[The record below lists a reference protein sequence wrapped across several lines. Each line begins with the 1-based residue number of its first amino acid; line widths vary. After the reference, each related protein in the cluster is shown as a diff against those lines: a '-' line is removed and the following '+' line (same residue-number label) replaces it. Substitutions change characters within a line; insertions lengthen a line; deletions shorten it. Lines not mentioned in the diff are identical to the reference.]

1 MTALPRRAARSASSL
16 WNEFCSTKSLPETPW
31 NPLGSKAFSL
41 FPLLHCLPNVYH
53 SNLLILFSAFYIP
66 IPRKLHCFLPYKGRY
81 TPLWLKIQKEEIQ
94 MRNLKRALS
103 LALAAIMLIGMM
115 VVSACAVSYND
126 LTDKDQIVNKDAVS
140 MLVSLGIIEG
150 KPDGSYAP
158 TENVDR
164 AQMAKM
170 LSVIMNKGVDNSAL
184 YQSVNSGLTD
194 ITSNWAKGH
203 INYCYTTGIIA
214 GRGNGTFDPSAT
226 VTALEAAKMLLVAV
240 GYDPAIEG
248 FEGADWAINVSVRAD
263 EQGIFEGFTKDLS
276 APLNRDDAA
285 LLIYNAL
292 DVEMIQSYT
301 TNNYPIAYSDHR
313 TILADKYGVIKVQG
327 VVVANEWA
335 SLASDDGDAALKEGK
350 TTIYNGE
357 GIFSTTGNTTVSK
370 EDASLKTQTF
380 NVSTPVDMLGKT
392 VNLYIKKTTILAD
405 STVYGDPVVSDVN
418 TVVTTGET
426 VLYSGAKDPQ
436 VDYDKLLGEN
446 GLTDKDAKYFWNYN
460 SGKYIP
466 NTTEKYGD
474 KTANVKG
481 ATLTIIDNNGDGEVD
496 YVLSV
501 EKALAD
507 ITSVNSKKE
516 TVTVRT
522 LGTLDNKD
530 VVGYEDMA
538 KEDVVL
544 YVQYGGRTYLE
555 KPEVVTGEMEHFNVK
570 GTEKYMTVGG
580 EKYKADELETN
591 ARTEVVKFDVTECD
605 KANGVQFETSYNFYL
620 DDYGNV
626 IAFEEVEAAAKNYA
640 LVLDSAFSTNMLN
653 TDAQV
658 KVLLPDGT
666 EKTYQLNWSASV
678 KNWKDANETTEQAT
692 EQLKTFL
699 GTDDGRAGSAGVYPA
714 AGAAA
719 GNLIA
724 YSINDDDK
732 MTIDL
737 PALDVGKVVDGSHAG
752 SDYSDG
758 KFFQADHETLDANV
772 SKGDVEIDTSASKGG
787 DPVGTYG
794 IDADTIVYYYNG
806 KDGSV
811 AVGYDNMAKLIDKNG
826 VLAETGKKII
836 DAGTNDS
843 GTANGEV
850 KVSVVDLYKS
860 DVANVVVLYTS
871 QAKFGNED
879 YVFVM
884 PEFDVY
890 NDYFYYTVIHEDGT
904 MEEVKSEENLRNDLK
919 GTDGIVCTI
928 DMDSKNLASFNTT
941 PSRVAE
947 GFVKVTSSRYVNVYT
962 DATTNNAIQNPGK
975 DNEWLDMTKLQSPV
989 RLANKNDEL
998 IYDID
1003 NTDVDDETAT
1013 GTTFQDG
1020 QYGYVVYDDDNV
1032 VKAAFIVKSYLT
1044 EDPTGN
1050 NKPGKPSNDKLG
1062 VKIFTSGPNKYH
1074 FAFLNAEDAT
1084 VMDMEDLLVDSFEK
1098 LGYEVVKVY
1107 SSSQGITKVDV
1118 KRGNS
1123 ETTFYAMSYTVTDEV
1138 QDVVVDT
1145 VGDTT
1150 VGPVA
1155 EDVKDTSTGLAN
1167 GSLGGGLFN
1176 GITPQNGMK
1185 LTTLTITLPV
1195 DPSTTYRAVRQTN
1208 NALIT
1213 CATEGGE
1220 DVPTAW
1226 KHGDSFV
1233 KAGAANVTPA
1243 GTAIEYTL
1251 LVCDDGEPITLEVFE
1266 SSTGA
1271 FTVDADHYTVKESGG
1286 SVATPSYTVT
1296 IDTTGVTFQ

>member
-1 MTALPRRAARSASSL
+1 M
-16 WNEFCSTKSLPETPW
+16 
-31 NPLGSKAFSL
+31 GSKAFSL

-103 LALAAIMLIGMM
+103 LALAAIMLVGMM
-115 VVSACAVSYND
+115 VVSASAASYNN
-126 LTDKDQIVNKDAVS
+126 LTDKDEIVNKDAVS

-240 GYDPAIEG
+240 GYDPKIEG

>member
-1 MTALPRRAARSASSL
+1 
-16 WNEFCSTKSLPETPW
+16 
-31 NPLGSKAFSL
+31 
-41 FPLLHCLPNVYH
+41 
-53 SNLLILFSAFYIP
+53 
-66 IPRKLHCFLPYKGRY
+66 
-81 TPLWLKIQKEEIQ
+81 

-103 LALAAIMLIGMM
+103 LALAAIMLVGMM
-115 VVSACAVSYND
+115 VVSASAASYNN
-126 LTDKDQIVNKDAVS
+126 LTDKDEIVNKDAVS

-150 KPDGSYAP
+150 KPDGSYGP

-170 LSVIMNKGVDNSAL
+170 LSVIMNKGVDNCAL
-184 YQSVNSGLTD
+184 YQSVNSGLVDVNT
-194 ITSNWAKGH
+194 NWAKGH

-214 GRGNGTFDPSAT
+214 GRGNGKFDPSAT

-836 DAGTNDS
+836 DAGTNTN

-1020 QYGYVVYDDDNV
+1020 QYGYVVYDEDNV

-1050 NKPGKPSNDKLG
+1050 NKPGKPSNDDLAL
-1062 VKIFTSGPNKYH
+1062 KIITSGPNRGTFY
-1074 FAFLNAEDAT
+1074 FLNAEDAT
-1084 VMDMEDLLVDSFEK
+1084 LMDMEDLLISSFEK
-1098 LGYEVVKVY
+1098 LGYEVVKIHY
-1107 SSSQGITKVDV
+1107 TNGDISAVDV
-1118 KRGNS
+1118 KRGSS
-1123 ETTFYAMSYTVTDEV
+1123 ESTFKVLDYTVTDEV

>member
-1 MTALPRRAARSASSL
+1 
-16 WNEFCSTKSLPETPW
+16 
-31 NPLGSKAFSL
+31 
-41 FPLLHCLPNVYH
+41 
-53 SNLLILFSAFYIP
+53 
-66 IPRKLHCFLPYKGRY
+66 
-81 TPLWLKIQKEEIQ
+81 

-115 VVSACAVSYND
+115 VVSASAASYND

-184 YQSVNSGLTD
+184 YQSVNSGLVDVNT
-194 ITSNWAKGH
+194 NWAKGH

-240 GYDPAIEG
+240 GYDPKIEG

-836 DAGTNDS
+836 DAGTNTN

-1020 QYGYVVYDDDNV
+1020 QYGYVVYDEDNV

-1243 GTAIEYTL
+1243 GTAIEYSL

>member
-1 MTALPRRAARSASSL
+1 
-16 WNEFCSTKSLPETPW
+16 
-31 NPLGSKAFSL
+31 
-41 FPLLHCLPNVYH
+41 
-53 SNLLILFSAFYIP
+53 
-66 IPRKLHCFLPYKGRY
+66 
-81 TPLWLKIQKEEIQ
+81 

-103 LALAAIMLIGMM
+103 LALAAIMLVGMM
-115 VVSACAVSYND
+115 VVSASAASYNN
-126 LTDKDQIVNKDAVS
+126 LTDKDEIVNKDAVS

-380 NVSTPVDMLGKT
+380 NISTPVDMLGKT

-836 DAGTNDS
+836 DAGTNTN

-975 DNEWLDMTKLQSPV
+975 DNEWLDMTKLQIPV

-1062 VKIFTSGPNKYH
+1062 VKIFTSGPNRGTFY
-1074 FAFLNAEDAT
+1074 FLNAEDAT
-1084 VMDMEDLLVDSFEK
+1084 LMDMEDLLISSFEK
-1098 LGYEVVKVY
+1098 LGYEVVKIHY
-1107 SSSQGITKVDV
+1107 TNGDISAVDV
-1118 KRGNS
+1118 KRGSS
-1123 ETTFYAMSYTVTDEV
+1123 ESTFRVLDYTVTDEV

-1155 EDVKDTSTGLAN
+1155 EDVKDTSTGLAD
-1167 GSLGGGLFN
+1167 GTLAGGLFN

-1243 GTAIEYTL
+1243 GTAIEYSL

-1271 FTVDADHYTVKESGG
+1271 FTVDSDHYTVKENGG

>member
-1 MTALPRRAARSASSL
+1 
-16 WNEFCSTKSLPETPW
+16 
-31 NPLGSKAFSL
+31 
-41 FPLLHCLPNVYH
+41 
-53 SNLLILFSAFYIP
+53 
-66 IPRKLHCFLPYKGRY
+66 
-81 TPLWLKIQKEEIQ
+81 
-94 MRNLKRALS
+94 MRNLKRTLS
-103 LALAAIMLIGMM
+103 LALAAIMLVGMM
-115 VVSACAVSYND
+115 VVSASAASYNN
-126 LTDKDQIVNKDAVS
+126 LTDKDEIVNKDAVS

-150 KPDGSYAP
+150 KPDGSYGP

-194 ITSNWAKGH
+194 ITSHWAKGH

-214 GRGNGTFDPSAT
+214 GRGTGTFDPSAT

-653 TDAQV
+653 TSGQV

-836 DAGTNDS
+836 DAGTNTN

-1020 QYGYVVYDDDNV
+1020 QYGYVVYDEDNV

-1050 NKPGKPSNDKLG
+1050 NKPGKPSNDDLAL
-1062 VKIFTSGPNKYH
+1062 KIITSGPNRGTFY
-1074 FAFLNAEDAT
+1074 FLNAEDAT
-1084 VMDMEDLLVDSFEK
+1084 LMDMEDLLISSFEK
-1098 LGYEVVKVY
+1098 LGYEVVKIHY
-1107 SSSQGITKVDV
+1107 TNGDISAVDV
-1118 KRGNS
+1118 KRGSS
-1123 ETTFYAMSYTVTDEV
+1123 ESTFRVLDYTVTDEV

-1155 EDVKDTSTGLAN
+1155 EDVKDTSTGLAD
-1167 GSLGGGLFN
+1167 GTLAGGLFN

-1243 GTAIEYTL
+1243 GTAIKYSL

-1271 FTVDADHYTVKESGG
+1271 FTVDSDHYTVKENGG

>member
-1 MTALPRRAARSASSL
+1 
-16 WNEFCSTKSLPETPW
+16 
-31 NPLGSKAFSL
+31 
-41 FPLLHCLPNVYH
+41 
-53 SNLLILFSAFYIP
+53 
-66 IPRKLHCFLPYKGRY
+66 
-81 TPLWLKIQKEEIQ
+81 

-115 VVSACAVSYND
+115 VVSASAVSYND

-194 ITSNWAKGH
+194 ITSHWAKGH

-214 GRGNGTFDPSAT
+214 GRGTGTFDPSAT

-826 VLAETGKKII
+826 VLAETGRKII
-836 DAGTNDS
+836 DAGTNTN

-1020 QYGYVVYDDDNV
+1020 QYGYVVYDEDNV

-1050 NKPGKPSNDKLG
+1050 NKPGKPSNDDLAL
-1062 VKIFTSGPNKYH
+1062 KIITSGPNRGTFY
-1074 FAFLNAEDAT
+1074 FLNAEDAT
-1084 VMDMEDLLVDSFEK
+1084 LMDMEDLLISSFEK
-1098 LGYEVVKVY
+1098 LGYEVVKIHY
-1107 SSSQGITKVDV
+1107 TNGDISAVDV
-1118 KRGNS
+1118 KRGSS
-1123 ETTFYAMSYTVTDEV
+1123 ESTFKVLDYTVTDEV

>member
-1 MTALPRRAARSASSL
+1 
-16 WNEFCSTKSLPETPW
+16 
-31 NPLGSKAFSL
+31 
-41 FPLLHCLPNVYH
+41 
-53 SNLLILFSAFYIP
+53 
-66 IPRKLHCFLPYKGRY
+66 
-81 TPLWLKIQKEEIQ
+81 

-115 VVSACAVSYND
+115 VVSASATGLDDFS
-126 LTDKDQIVNKDAVS
+126 DKDKVVNKDAVS
-140 MLVSLGIIEG
+140 MLTTLGVING
-150 KPDGSYAP
+150 KEDGSYFDP
-158 TENVDR
+158 TGNVTR
-164 AQMAKM
+164 AEMAKM
-170 LSVIMNKGVDNSAL
+170 IATVLNQGADVDGLYVGMNT
-184 YQSVNSGLTD
+184 GLTD
-194 ITSNWAKGH
+194 VKGH
-203 INYCYTTGIIA
+203 WAESYINYCYSLGIIA
-214 GRGNGTFDPSAT
+214 GRGNGKFDPAAT
-226 VTALEAAKMLLVAV
+226 VTGNEAAKMLLVAA
-240 GYDPAIEG
+240 GYDAQLAG
-248 FEGADWAINVSVRAD
+248 LTGADWAINVSVRAD

-836 DAGTNDS
+836 DAGTNTN

-1020 QYGYVVYDDDNV
+1020 QYGYVVYDEDNV

-1050 NKPGKPSNDKLG
+1050 NKPGKPSNDDLAL
-1062 VKIFTSGPNKYH
+1062 KIITSGPNRGTFY
-1074 FAFLNAEDAT
+1074 FLNAEDAT
-1084 VMDMEDLLVDSFEK
+1084 LMDMEDLLISSFEK
-1098 LGYEVVKVY
+1098 LGYEVVKIHY
-1107 SSSQGITKVDV
+1107 TNGDISAVDV
-1118 KRGNS
+1118 KRGSS
-1123 ETTFYAMSYTVTDEV
+1123 ESTFKVLDYTVTDEV

>member
-1 MTALPRRAARSASSL
+1 
-16 WNEFCSTKSLPETPW
+16 
-31 NPLGSKAFSL
+31 
-41 FPLLHCLPNVYH
+41 
-53 SNLLILFSAFYIP
+53 
-66 IPRKLHCFLPYKGRY
+66 
-81 TPLWLKIQKEEIQ
+81 

-103 LALAAIMLIGMM
+103 LALAAIMLVGMM
-115 VVSACAVSYND
+115 VVSASAASYNN
-126 LTDKDQIVNKDAVS
+126 LTDKDEIVNKDAVS

-150 KPDGSYAP
+150 KPDGSYGP

-836 DAGTNDS
+836 DAGTNTN

-947 GFVKVTSSRYVNVYT
+947 GYVKVTSSRYVNVYT

-1050 NKPGKPSNDKLG
+1050 NKPGKPSNDDLAL
-1062 VKIFTSGPNKYH
+1062 KIITSGPNRGTFY
-1074 FAFLNAEDAT
+1074 FLNAEDAT
-1084 VMDMEDLLVDSFEK
+1084 LMDMEDLLISSFEK
-1098 LGYEVVKVY
+1098 LGYEVVKIHY
-1107 SSSQGITKVDV
+1107 TNGDISAVDV
-1118 KRGNS
+1118 KRGSS
-1123 ETTFYAMSYTVTDEV
+1123 ESTFKVLDYTVTDEV

-1155 EDVKDTSTGLAN
+1155 EDVKDTSTGLAD
-1167 GSLGGGLFN
+1167 GTLAGGLFN

-1243 GTAIEYTL
+1243 GTAIEYSL

-1271 FTVDADHYTVKESGG
+1271 FTVDSDHYTVKENGG

>member
-1 MTALPRRAARSASSL
+1 
-16 WNEFCSTKSLPETPW
+16 
-31 NPLGSKAFSL
+31 
-41 FPLLHCLPNVYH
+41 
-53 SNLLILFSAFYIP
+53 
-66 IPRKLHCFLPYKGRY
+66 
-81 TPLWLKIQKEEIQ
+81 

-103 LALAAIMLIGMM
+103 LALAAIMLVGMM
-115 VVSACAVSYND
+115 VVSASAASYND

-150 KPDGSYAP
+150 KPDGSYGP

-184 YQSVNSGLTD
+184 YQSVNSGLVDVNT
-194 ITSNWAKGH
+194 NWAKGH

-214 GRGNGTFDPSAT
+214 GRGNGKFDPSAT

-836 DAGTNDS
+836 DAGTNTN

>member
-1 MTALPRRAARSASSL
+1 
-16 WNEFCSTKSLPETPW
+16 
-31 NPLGSKAFSL
+31 
-41 FPLLHCLPNVYH
+41 
-53 SNLLILFSAFYIP
+53 
-66 IPRKLHCFLPYKGRY
+66 
-81 TPLWLKIQKEEIQ
+81 

-103 LALAAIMLIGMM
+103 LALAAIMLVGMM
-115 VVSACAVSYND
+115 VVSASAASYNN
-126 LTDKDQIVNKDAVS
+126 LTDKDEIVNKDAVS

-516 TVTVRT
+516 TVTIRT

-772 SKGDVEIDTSASKGG
+772 SKGDVEIDTGASKGG

-836 DAGTNDS
+836 DAGTNTN

-947 GFVKVTSSRYVNVYT
+947 GYVKVTSSRYVNVYT

-1050 NKPGKPSNDKLG
+1050 NKPGKPSNDDLAL
-1062 VKIFTSGPNKYH
+1062 KIITSGPNRGTFY
-1074 FAFLNAEDAT
+1074 FLNAEDAT
-1084 VMDMEDLLVDSFEK
+1084 LMDMEDLLISSFEK
-1098 LGYEVVKVY
+1098 LGYEVVKIHY
-1107 SSSQGITKVDV
+1107 TNGDISAVDV
-1118 KRGNS
+1118 KRGSS
-1123 ETTFYAMSYTVTDEV
+1123 ESTFKVLDYTVTDEV

-1243 GTAIEYTL
+1243 GTAIEYSL

>member
-1 MTALPRRAARSASSL
+1 
-16 WNEFCSTKSLPETPW
+16 
-31 NPLGSKAFSL
+31 
-41 FPLLHCLPNVYH
+41 
-53 SNLLILFSAFYIP
+53 
-66 IPRKLHCFLPYKGRY
+66 
-81 TPLWLKIQKEEIQ
+81 

-115 VVSACAVSYND
+115 VVSASAVSYND

-516 TVTVRT
+516 TVTIRT

-836 DAGTNDS
+836 DAGTNTN

-1020 QYGYVVYDDDNV
+1020 QYGYVVYDEDNV

-1050 NKPGKPSNDKLG
+1050 NKPGKPSNDDLAL
-1062 VKIFTSGPNKYH
+1062 KIITSGPNRGTFY
-1074 FAFLNAEDAT
+1074 FLNAEDAT
-1084 VMDMEDLLVDSFEK
+1084 LMDMEDLLISSFEK
-1098 LGYEVVKVY
+1098 LGYEVVKIHY
-1107 SSSQGITKVDV
+1107 TNGDISAVDV
-1118 KRGNS
+1118 KRGSS
-1123 ETTFYAMSYTVTDEV
+1123 ESTFKVLDYTVTDEV

>member
-1 MTALPRRAARSASSL
+1 
-16 WNEFCSTKSLPETPW
+16 
-31 NPLGSKAFSL
+31 
-41 FPLLHCLPNVYH
+41 
-53 SNLLILFSAFYIP
+53 
-66 IPRKLHCFLPYKGRY
+66 
-81 TPLWLKIQKEEIQ
+81 

-115 VVSACAVSYND
+115 VVSASAASYNN
-126 LTDKDQIVNKDAVS
+126 LTDKDEIVNKDAVS

-836 DAGTNDS
+836 DAGTNTN

>member
-1 MTALPRRAARSASSL
+1 
-16 WNEFCSTKSLPETPW
+16 
-31 NPLGSKAFSL
+31 
-41 FPLLHCLPNVYH
+41 
-53 SNLLILFSAFYIP
+53 
-66 IPRKLHCFLPYKGRY
+66 
-81 TPLWLKIQKEEIQ
+81 

-103 LALAAIMLIGMM
+103 LALAAIMLVGMM
-115 VVSACAVSYND
+115 VVSASAASYND

-150 KPDGSYAP
+150 KPDGSYGP

-836 DAGTNDS
+836 DAGTNTN

-1020 QYGYVVYDDDNV
+1020 QYGYVVYDEDNV

-1050 NKPGKPSNDKLG
+1050 NKPGKPSNDDLAL
-1062 VKIFTSGPNKYH
+1062 KIITSGPNRGTFY
-1074 FAFLNAEDAT
+1074 FLNAEDAT
-1084 VMDMEDLLVDSFEK
+1084 LMDMEDLLISSFEK
-1098 LGYEVVKVY
+1098 LGYEVVKIHY
-1107 SSSQGITKVDV
+1107 TNGDISAVDV
-1118 KRGNS
+1118 KRGSS
-1123 ETTFYAMSYTVTDEV
+1123 ESTFRVLDYTVTNEV

-1155 EDVKDTSTGLAN
+1155 EDVKDTSTGLAD
-1167 GSLGGGLFN
+1167 GTLAGGLFN

-1243 GTAIEYTL
+1243 GTAIEYSL

-1271 FTVDADHYTVKESGG
+1271 FTVDSDHYTVKENGG

>member
-1 MTALPRRAARSASSL
+1 
-16 WNEFCSTKSLPETPW
+16 
-31 NPLGSKAFSL
+31 
-41 FPLLHCLPNVYH
+41 
-53 SNLLILFSAFYIP
+53 
-66 IPRKLHCFLPYKGRY
+66 
-81 TPLWLKIQKEEIQ
+81 

-115 VVSACAVSYND
+115 VVSASAAGFDDFS
-126 LTDKDQIVNKDAVS
+126 DKDEIVNKDAVS

-150 KPDGSYAP
+150 KPDGSYGP

>member
-1 MTALPRRAARSASSL
+1 
-16 WNEFCSTKSLPETPW
+16 
-31 NPLGSKAFSL
+31 
-41 FPLLHCLPNVYH
+41 
-53 SNLLILFSAFYIP
+53 
-66 IPRKLHCFLPYKGRY
+66 
-81 TPLWLKIQKEEIQ
+81 
-94 MRNLKRALS
+94 MRNLKRTLS
-103 LALAAIMLIGMM
+103 LALAAIMLVGMM
-115 VVSACAVSYND
+115 VVSASAASYNN
-126 LTDKDQIVNKDAVS
+126 LTDKDEIVNKDAVS

-522 LGTLDNKD
+522 LDNKD

-836 DAGTNDS
+836 DAGTNTN

-1020 QYGYVVYDDDNV
+1020 QYGYVVYDEDNV

-1050 NKPGKPSNDKLG
+1050 NKPGKPSNDDLAL
-1062 VKIFTSGPNKYH
+1062 KIITSGPNRGTFY
-1074 FAFLNAEDAT
+1074 FLNAEDAT
-1084 VMDMEDLLVDSFEK
+1084 LMDMEDLLISSFEK
-1098 LGYEVVKVY
+1098 LGYEVVKIHY
-1107 SSSQGITKVDV
+1107 TNGDISAVDV
-1118 KRGNS
+1118 KRGSS
-1123 ETTFYAMSYTVTDEV
+1123 ESTFRVLDYTVTDEV

-1155 EDVKDTSTGLAN
+1155 EDVKDTSTGLAD
-1167 GSLGGGLFN
+1167 GTLAGGLFN

-1243 GTAIEYTL
+1243 GTAIEYSL

-1271 FTVDADHYTVKESGG
+1271 FTVDSDHYTVKENGG

>member
-1 MTALPRRAARSASSL
+1 
-16 WNEFCSTKSLPETPW
+16 
-31 NPLGSKAFSL
+31 
-41 FPLLHCLPNVYH
+41 
-53 SNLLILFSAFYIP
+53 
-66 IPRKLHCFLPYKGRY
+66 
-81 TPLWLKIQKEEIQ
+81 

-103 LALAAIMLIGMM
+103 LALAAIMLVGMM
-115 VVSACAVSYND
+115 VVSASAASYNN
-126 LTDKDQIVNKDAVS
+126 LTDKDEIVNKDAVS

-150 KPDGSYAP
+150 KPDGSYGP

-184 YQSVNSGLTD
+184 YQSVNSGLVDVNT
-194 ITSNWAKGH
+194 NWAKGH

>member
-1 MTALPRRAARSASSL
+1 
-16 WNEFCSTKSLPETPW
+16 
-31 NPLGSKAFSL
+31 
-41 FPLLHCLPNVYH
+41 
-53 SNLLILFSAFYIP
+53 
-66 IPRKLHCFLPYKGRY
+66 
-81 TPLWLKIQKEEIQ
+81 

>member
-1 MTALPRRAARSASSL
+1 
-16 WNEFCSTKSLPETPW
+16 
-31 NPLGSKAFSL
+31 
-41 FPLLHCLPNVYH
+41 
-53 SNLLILFSAFYIP
+53 
-66 IPRKLHCFLPYKGRY
+66 
-81 TPLWLKIQKEEIQ
+81 

-103 LALAAIMLIGMM
+103 LALAAIMLVGMM
-115 VVSACAVSYND
+115 VVSASAASYNN
-126 LTDKDQIVNKDAVS
+126 LTDKDEIVNKDAVS

-184 YQSVNSGLTD
+184 YQSVNSGLVDVNT
-194 ITSNWAKGH
+194 NWAKGH

-214 GRGNGTFDPSAT
+214 GRGNGKFDPSAT

-516 TVTVRT
+516 TVTIRT

-836 DAGTNDS
+836 DAGTNTN

-947 GFVKVTSSRYVNVYT
+947 GYVKVTSSRYVNVYT

-1176 GITPQNGMK
+1176 GITPQDGMK
-1185 LTTLTITLPV
+1185 LTTLTITLPL
-1195 DPSTTYRAVRQTN
+1195 DSSTTYRAVRQTN

-1213 CATEGGE
+1213 CAAEGGE

>member
-1 MTALPRRAARSASSL
+1 
-16 WNEFCSTKSLPETPW
+16 
-31 NPLGSKAFSL
+31 
-41 FPLLHCLPNVYH
+41 
-53 SNLLILFSAFYIP
+53 
-66 IPRKLHCFLPYKGRY
+66 
-81 TPLWLKIQKEEIQ
+81 

-115 VVSACAVSYND
+115 VVSASAASYNN
-126 LTDKDQIVNKDAVS
+126 LTDKDEIVNKDAVS

-150 KPDGSYAP
+150 KPDGSYGP

-184 YQSVNSGLTD
+184 YQSVNSGLVDVNT
-194 ITSNWAKGH
+194 NWAKGH

-214 GRGNGTFDPSAT
+214 GRGNGKFDPSAT

-836 DAGTNDS
+836 DAGTNTN

>member
-1 MTALPRRAARSASSL
+1 
-16 WNEFCSTKSLPETPW
+16 
-31 NPLGSKAFSL
+31 
-41 FPLLHCLPNVYH
+41 
-53 SNLLILFSAFYIP
+53 
-66 IPRKLHCFLPYKGRY
+66 
-81 TPLWLKIQKEEIQ
+81 

-115 VVSACAVSYND
+115 VVSASAASYNN
-126 LTDKDQIVNKDAVS
+126 LTDKDEIVNKDAVS

-836 DAGTNDS
+836 DAGTNTN

-1020 QYGYVVYDDDNV
+1020 QYGYVVYDEDNV

-1050 NKPGKPSNDKLG
+1050 NKPGKPSNDDLAL
-1062 VKIFTSGPNKYH
+1062 KIITSGPNRGTFY
-1074 FAFLNAEDAT
+1074 FLNAEDAT
-1084 VMDMEDLLVDSFEK
+1084 LMDMEDLLISSFEK
-1098 LGYEVVKVY
+1098 LGYEVVKIHY
-1107 SSSQGITKVDV
+1107 TNGDISAVDV
-1118 KRGNS
+1118 KRGSS
-1123 ETTFYAMSYTVTDEV
+1123 ESTFKVLDYTVTDEV

>member
-1 MTALPRRAARSASSL
+1 
-16 WNEFCSTKSLPETPW
+16 
-31 NPLGSKAFSL
+31 
-41 FPLLHCLPNVYH
+41 
-53 SNLLILFSAFYIP
+53 
-66 IPRKLHCFLPYKGRY
+66 
-81 TPLWLKIQKEEIQ
+81 
-94 MRNLKRALS
+94 MRNLKRTLS
-103 LALAAIMLIGMM
+103 LALAAIMLVGMM
-115 VVSACAVSYND
+115 VVSASAASYNN
-126 LTDKDQIVNKDAVS
+126 LTDKDEIVNKDAVS

-836 DAGTNDS
+836 DAGTNTN

-1020 QYGYVVYDDDNV
+1020 QYGYVVYDEDNV

-1050 NKPGKPSNDKLG
+1050 NKPGKPSNDDLAL
-1062 VKIFTSGPNKYH
+1062 KIITSGPNRGTFY
-1074 FAFLNAEDAT
+1074 FLNAEDAT
-1084 VMDMEDLLVDSFEK
+1084 LMDMEDLLISSFEK
-1098 LGYEVVKVY
+1098 LGYEVVKIHY
-1107 SSSQGITKVDV
+1107 TNGDISAVDV
-1118 KRGNS
+1118 KRGSS
-1123 ETTFYAMSYTVTDEV
+1123 ESTFKVLDYTVTDEV

>member
-1 MTALPRRAARSASSL
+1 
-16 WNEFCSTKSLPETPW
+16 
-31 NPLGSKAFSL
+31 
-41 FPLLHCLPNVYH
+41 
-53 SNLLILFSAFYIP
+53 
-66 IPRKLHCFLPYKGRY
+66 
-81 TPLWLKIQKEEIQ
+81 

-103 LALAAIMLIGMM
+103 LALAAIMLVGMM
-115 VVSACAVSYND
+115 VVSASAASYNN
-126 LTDKDQIVNKDAVS
+126 LTDKDEIVNKDAVS

-150 KPDGSYAP
+150 KPDGSYGP

-184 YQSVNSGLTD
+184 YQSVNSGLVDVNT
-194 ITSNWAKGH
+194 NWAKGH
-203 INYCYTTGIIA
+203 ITYCYTTGILA
-214 GRGNGTFDPSAT
+214 GRGNGKFDPSAT

>member
-1 MTALPRRAARSASSL
+1 
-16 WNEFCSTKSLPETPW
+16 
-31 NPLGSKAFSL
+31 
-41 FPLLHCLPNVYH
+41 
-53 SNLLILFSAFYIP
+53 
-66 IPRKLHCFLPYKGRY
+66 
-81 TPLWLKIQKEEIQ
+81 
-94 MRNLKRALS
+94 MRNLKRTLS
-103 LALAAIMLIGMM
+103 LALAAIMLVGMM
-115 VVSACAVSYND
+115 VVSASAASYNN
-126 LTDKDQIVNKDAVS
+126 LTDKDEIVNKDAVS

>member
-1 MTALPRRAARSASSL
+1 
-16 WNEFCSTKSLPETPW
+16 
-31 NPLGSKAFSL
+31 
-41 FPLLHCLPNVYH
+41 
-53 SNLLILFSAFYIP
+53 
-66 IPRKLHCFLPYKGRY
+66 
-81 TPLWLKIQKEEIQ
+81 

-115 VVSACAVSYND
+115 VVSASAASYND

-516 TVTVRT
+516 TVTIRT

-836 DAGTNDS
+836 DAGTNTN

-947 GFVKVTSSRYVNVYT
+947 GYVKVTSSRYVNVYT

-1050 NKPGKPSNDKLG
+1050 NKPGKPSNDDLAL
-1062 VKIFTSGPNKYH
+1062 KIITSGPNRGTFY
-1074 FAFLNAEDAT
+1074 FLNAEDAT
-1084 VMDMEDLLVDSFEK
+1084 LMDMEDLLISSFEK
-1098 LGYEVVKVY
+1098 LGYEVVKIHY
-1107 SSSQGITKVDV
+1107 TNGDISAVDV
-1118 KRGNS
+1118 KRGSS
-1123 ETTFYAMSYTVTDEV
+1123 ESTFKVLDYTVTDEV

-1155 EDVKDTSTGLAN
+1155 EDVKDTSTGLAD
-1167 GSLGGGLFN
+1167 GTLAGGLFN

-1243 GTAIEYTL
+1243 GTAIEYSL

>member
-1 MTALPRRAARSASSL
+1 
-16 WNEFCSTKSLPETPW
+16 
-31 NPLGSKAFSL
+31 
-41 FPLLHCLPNVYH
+41 
-53 SNLLILFSAFYIP
+53 
-66 IPRKLHCFLPYKGRY
+66 
-81 TPLWLKIQKEEIQ
+81 

-115 VVSACAVSYND
+115 VVSASAASYND

-516 TVTVRT
+516 TVTIRT

-836 DAGTNDS
+836 DAGTNTN

-947 GFVKVTSSRYVNVYT
+947 GYVKVTSSRYVNVYT

-1050 NKPGKPSNDKLG
+1050 NKPGKPSNDDLAL
-1062 VKIFTSGPNKYH
+1062 KIITSGPNRGTFY
-1074 FAFLNAEDAT
+1074 FLNAEDAT
-1084 VMDMEDLLVDSFEK
+1084 LMDMEDLLISSFEK
-1098 LGYEVVKVY
+1098 LGYEVVKIHY
-1107 SSSQGITKVDV
+1107 TNGDISAVDV
-1118 KRGNS
+1118 KRGSS
-1123 ETTFYAMSYTVTDEV
+1123 ESTFKVLDYTVTDEV

-1243 GTAIEYTL
+1243 GTAIEYSL

>member
-1 MTALPRRAARSASSL
+1 
-16 WNEFCSTKSLPETPW
+16 
-31 NPLGSKAFSL
+31 
-41 FPLLHCLPNVYH
+41 
-53 SNLLILFSAFYIP
+53 
-66 IPRKLHCFLPYKGRY
+66 
-81 TPLWLKIQKEEIQ
+81 

-103 LALAAIMLIGMM
+103 LALAAIMLVGMM
-115 VVSACAVSYND
+115 VVSASAASYNN
-126 LTDKDQIVNKDAVS
+126 LTDKDEIVNKDAVS

-758 KFFQADHETLDANV
+758 KFFQAGHETLDANV

-947 GFVKVTSSRYVNVYT
+947 GYVKVTSSRYVNVYT

-989 RLANKNDEL
+989 RLANKNDDL

-1155 EDVKDTSTGLAN
+1155 EDVKDTSTGLAD
-1167 GSLGGGLFN
+1167 GTLAGGLFN

-1243 GTAIEYTL
+1243 GTAIEYSL

-1271 FTVDADHYTVKESGG
+1271 FTVDSDHYTVKENGG

>member
-1 MTALPRRAARSASSL
+1 
-16 WNEFCSTKSLPETPW
+16 
-31 NPLGSKAFSL
+31 
-41 FPLLHCLPNVYH
+41 
-53 SNLLILFSAFYIP
+53 
-66 IPRKLHCFLPYKGRY
+66 
-81 TPLWLKIQKEEIQ
+81 

-115 VVSACAVSYND
+115 VVSASAASYND

-240 GYDPAIEG
+240 GYDPKIEG

-516 TVTVRT
+516 TVTIRT

-836 DAGTNDS
+836 DAGTNTN

-904 MEEVKSEENLRNDLK
+904 MEEVKSEENLRDDLK

-947 GFVKVTSSRYVNVYT
+947 GYVKVTSSRYVNVYT

-1050 NKPGKPSNDKLG
+1050 NKPGKPSNDDLAL
-1062 VKIFTSGPNKYH
+1062 KIITSGPNRGTFY
-1074 FAFLNAEDAT
+1074 FLNAEDAT
-1084 VMDMEDLLVDSFEK
+1084 LMDMEDLLISSFEK
-1098 LGYEVVKVY
+1098 LGYEVVKIHY
-1107 SSSQGITKVDV
+1107 TNGDISAVDV
-1118 KRGNS
+1118 KRGSS
-1123 ETTFYAMSYTVTDEV
+1123 ESTFKVLDYTVTDEV

-1155 EDVKDTSTGLAN
+1155 EDVKDTSTGLAD
-1167 GSLGGGLFN
+1167 GTLAGGLFN

-1195 DPSTTYRAVRQTN
+1195 DPRTTYRAVRQTN

-1243 GTAIEYTL
+1243 GTEIEYSL

>member
-1 MTALPRRAARSASSL
+1 M
-16 WNEFCSTKSLPETPW
+16 
-31 NPLGSKAFSL
+31 GSKAFSL

-66 IPRKLHCFLPYKGRY
+66 IPRKLHCFLPYKGRH

-240 GYDPAIEG
+240 GYDPKIEG

>member
-1 MTALPRRAARSASSL
+1 
-16 WNEFCSTKSLPETPW
+16 
-31 NPLGSKAFSL
+31 
-41 FPLLHCLPNVYH
+41 
-53 SNLLILFSAFYIP
+53 
-66 IPRKLHCFLPYKGRY
+66 
-81 TPLWLKIQKEEIQ
+81 

-115 VVSACAVSYND
+115 VVSASATGLDDFS
-126 LTDKDQIVNKDAVS
+126 DKDKVVNKDAVS
-140 MLVSLGIIEG
+140 MLTTLGVING
-150 KPDGSYAP
+150 KEDGSYFDP
-158 TENVDR
+158 TGNVTR
-164 AQMAKM
+164 AEMAKM
-170 LSVIMNKGVDNSAL
+170 IATVLNQGADVDGLYVGMNT
-184 YQSVNSGLTD
+184 GLTD
-194 ITSNWAKGH
+194 VKGH
-203 INYCYTTGIIA
+203 WAESYINYCYSLGIIA
-214 GRGNGTFDPSAT
+214 GRGNGKFDPAAT
-226 VTALEAAKMLLVAV
+226 VTGNEAAKMLLVAA
-240 GYDPAIEG
+240 GYDAQLAG
-248 FEGADWAINVSVRAD
+248 LTGADWAINVSVRAD

-836 DAGTNDS
+836 DAGTNTN

-884 PEFDVY
+884 PEFNVY

-1020 QYGYVVYDDDNV
+1020 QYGYVVYDEDNV

-1084 VMDMEDLLVDSFEK
+1084 VMDMEDVLVDSFEK

-1118 KRGNS
+1118 KGGNS
-1123 ETTFYAMSYTVTDEV
+1123 ETTFYARSYTVTDEV

>member
-1 MTALPRRAARSASSL
+1 
-16 WNEFCSTKSLPETPW
+16 
-31 NPLGSKAFSL
+31 
-41 FPLLHCLPNVYH
+41 
-53 SNLLILFSAFYIP
+53 
-66 IPRKLHCFLPYKGRY
+66 
-81 TPLWLKIQKEEIQ
+81 

-115 VVSACAVSYND
+115 VVSASAASYND

-240 GYDPAIEG
+240 GYDPKIEG

-516 TVTVRT
+516 TVTIRT

-836 DAGTNDS
+836 DAGTNTN

-947 GFVKVTSSRYVNVYT
+947 GYVKVTSSRYVNVYT

-1155 EDVKDTSTGLAN
+1155 EDVKDTSTGLAD
-1167 GSLGGGLFN
+1167 GTLAGGLFN
-1176 GITPQNGMK
+1176 GIEPQAGMK

-1195 DPSTTYRAVRQTN
+1195 DQASTYRAVRQTN

-1213 CATEGGE
+1213 CATEGGK

-1233 KAGAANVTPA
+1233 KADAANVTPA

-1286 SVATPSYTVT
+1286 DAATPIYTVT

>member
-1 MTALPRRAARSASSL
+1 
-16 WNEFCSTKSLPETPW
+16 
-31 NPLGSKAFSL
+31 
-41 FPLLHCLPNVYH
+41 
-53 SNLLILFSAFYIP
+53 
-66 IPRKLHCFLPYKGRY
+66 
-81 TPLWLKIQKEEIQ
+81 
-94 MRNLKRALS
+94 MRNLKRTLS
-103 LALAAIMLIGMM
+103 LALAAIMLVGMM
-115 VVSACAVSYND
+115 VVSASAASYNN
-126 LTDKDQIVNKDAVS
+126 LTDKDEIVNKDAVS

-836 DAGTNDS
+836 DASTNTN

-1020 QYGYVVYDDDNV
+1020 QYGYVVYDEDNV

-1050 NKPGKPSNDKLG
+1050 NKPGKPSNDDLAL
-1062 VKIFTSGPNKYH
+1062 KIITSGPNRGTFY
-1074 FAFLNAEDAT
+1074 FLNAEDAT
-1084 VMDMEDLLVDSFEK
+1084 LMDMEDLLISSFEK
-1098 LGYEVVKVY
+1098 LGYEVVKIHY
-1107 SSSQGITKVDV
+1107 TNGDISAVDV
-1118 KRGNS
+1118 KRGSS
-1123 ETTFYAMSYTVTDEV
+1123 ESTFKVLDYTVTDEV

>member
-1 MTALPRRAARSASSL
+1 
-16 WNEFCSTKSLPETPW
+16 
-31 NPLGSKAFSL
+31 
-41 FPLLHCLPNVYH
+41 
-53 SNLLILFSAFYIP
+53 
-66 IPRKLHCFLPYKGRY
+66 
-81 TPLWLKIQKEEIQ
+81 

-103 LALAAIMLIGMM
+103 LALAAIMLVGMM
-115 VVSACAVSYND
+115 VVSASAASYNN
-126 LTDKDQIVNKDAVS
+126 LTDKDEIVNKDAVS

-150 KPDGSYAP
+150 KPDGSYGP

-836 DAGTNDS
+836 DAGTNTN

-1020 QYGYVVYDDDNV
+1020 QYGYVVYDEDNV

-1050 NKPGKPSNDKLG
+1050 NKPGKPSNDDLAL
-1062 VKIFTSGPNKYH
+1062 KIITSGPNRGTFY
-1074 FAFLNAEDAT
+1074 FLNAEDAT
-1084 VMDMEDLLVDSFEK
+1084 LMDMEDLLISSFEK
-1098 LGYEVVKVY
+1098 LGYEVVKIHY
-1107 SSSQGITKVDV
+1107 TNGDISAVDV
-1118 KRGNS
+1118 KRGSS
-1123 ETTFYAMSYTVTDEV
+1123 ESTFKVLDYTVTDEV

>member
-1 MTALPRRAARSASSL
+1 
-16 WNEFCSTKSLPETPW
+16 
-31 NPLGSKAFSL
+31 
-41 FPLLHCLPNVYH
+41 
-53 SNLLILFSAFYIP
+53 
-66 IPRKLHCFLPYKGRY
+66 
-81 TPLWLKIQKEEIQ
+81 

-103 LALAAIMLIGMM
+103 LALAAIMLVGMM
-115 VVSACAVSYND
+115 VVSASAASYNN
-126 LTDKDQIVNKDAVS
+126 LTDKDEIVNKDAVS

-836 DAGTNDS
+836 DAGTNTN

-1020 QYGYVVYDDDNV
+1020 QYGYVVYDEDNV

-1050 NKPGKPSNDKLG
+1050 NKPGKPSNDDLAL
-1062 VKIFTSGPNKYH
+1062 KIITSGPNRGTFY
-1074 FAFLNAEDAT
+1074 FLNAEDAT
-1084 VMDMEDLLVDSFEK
+1084 LMDMEDLLISSFEK
-1098 LGYEVVKVY
+1098 LGYEVVKIHY
-1107 SSSQGITKVDV
+1107 TNGDISAVDV

-1123 ETTFYAMSYTVTDEV
+1123 ESTFKVLDYTVTDEV

-1243 GTAIEYTL
+1243 GTAIEYSL

-1271 FTVDADHYTVKESGG
+1271 FTVDSDHYTVKENGG

>member
-1 MTALPRRAARSASSL
+1 
-16 WNEFCSTKSLPETPW
+16 
-31 NPLGSKAFSL
+31 
-41 FPLLHCLPNVYH
+41 
-53 SNLLILFSAFYIP
+53 
-66 IPRKLHCFLPYKGRY
+66 
-81 TPLWLKIQKEEIQ
+81 

-115 VVSACAVSYND
+115 VVSASAVSYND

-150 KPDGSYAP
+150 KPDGSYGP

-194 ITSNWAKGH
+194 ITSHWAKGH

-240 GYDPAIEG
+240 GYDPKIEG

-758 KFFQADHETLDANV
+758 KFFQAGHETLDANV

-836 DAGTNDS
+836 DAGTNTN

-1020 QYGYVVYDDDNV
+1020 QYGYVVYDEDNV

-1050 NKPGKPSNDKLG
+1050 NKPGKPSNDDLAL
-1062 VKIFTSGPNKYH
+1062 KIITSGPNRGTFY
-1074 FAFLNAEDAT
+1074 FLNAEDAT
-1084 VMDMEDLLVDSFEK
+1084 LMDMEDLLISSFEK
-1098 LGYEVVKVY
+1098 LGYEVVKIHY
-1107 SSSQGITKVDV
+1107 TNGDISAVDV
-1118 KRGNS
+1118 KRGSS
-1123 ETTFYAMSYTVTDEV
+1123 ESTFKVLDYTVTDEV

>member
-1 MTALPRRAARSASSL
+1 
-16 WNEFCSTKSLPETPW
+16 
-31 NPLGSKAFSL
+31 
-41 FPLLHCLPNVYH
+41 
-53 SNLLILFSAFYIP
+53 
-66 IPRKLHCFLPYKGRY
+66 
-81 TPLWLKIQKEEIQ
+81 

-103 LALAAIMLIGMM
+103 LALAAIMLVGMM
-115 VVSACAVSYND
+115 VVSASAASYNN
-126 LTDKDQIVNKDAVS
+126 LTDKDEIVNKDAVS

-194 ITSNWAKGH
+194 IASNWAKGH

-516 TVTVRT
+516 TVTIRT

-666 EKTYQLNWSASV
+666 TKTYELNWDNSV
-678 KNWKDANETTEQAT
+678 KSWKDENNSALDTTEEAA
-692 EQLKTFL
+692 EALKTFL
-699 GTDDGRAGSAGVYPA
+699 GTDDGGGVGKTYPA

-719 GNLIA
+719 GNLVA
-724 YSINDDDK
+724 YSINADDK

-737 PALDVGKVVDGSHAG
+737 PELTVGDVVDATKKPNYTSGTSGFFAAG
-752 SDYSDG
+752 QEMLS
-758 KFFQADHETLDANV
+758 ADI
-772 SKGDVEIDTSASKGG
+772 SKGDVEIKTNATGVG
-787 DPVGTYG
+787 DPTGTFG

-811 AVGYDNMAKLIDKNG
+811 AVGYDSMAK
-826 VLAETGKKII
+826 KIAS
-836 DAGTNDS
+836 AGT
-843 GTANGEV
+843 GNGGIDNSNV
-850 KVSVVDLYKS
+850 KVSIVDLYKS
-860 DVANVVVLYTS
+860 DVADVVVLYTT
-871 QAKFGNED
+871 QAKFGDDD

-884 PEFDVY
+884 PEFNVY

-904 MEEVKSEENLRNDLK
+904 MEEVKSEDNLRSVLSN
-919 GTDGIVCTI
+919 TDGIVQTM
-928 DMDSKNLASFNTT
+928 DMDSKNLASFNNPAAGT
-941 PSRVAE
+941 VAD
-947 GFVKVTSSRYVNVYT
+947 GYVKVTSSRYVNVYR

-975 DNEWLDMTKLQSPV
+975 DNEWLDMTKLQTPV

-1050 NKPGKPSNDKLG
+1050 KPGKPSNDELK
-1062 VKIFTSGPNKYH
+1062 VKIFISGTNKYH
-1074 FAFLNAEDAT
+1074 FAFENAEDAT

-1118 KRGNS
+1118 KRGSS
-1123 ETTFYAMSYTVTDEV
+1123 ETTFYNLGYTVTDEV

-1155 EDVKDTSTGLAN
+1155 EDVKDNTDALKDGTAA
-1167 GSLGGGLFN
+1167 GGIFENIKGV
-1176 GITPQNGMK
+1176 PGMK
-1185 LTTLTITLPV
+1185 LTNMVITLPIDAGTDKV
-1195 DPSTTYRAVRQTN
+1195 FIKQINS
-1208 NALIT
+1208 ALET
-1213 CATEGGE
+1213 CAGDPDTHFT
-1220 DVPTAW
+1220 PTAFLIDG
-1226 KHGDSFV
+1226 KYQKISTPDSSVNTSSTEFDL
-1233 KAGAANVTPA
+1233 N
-1243 GTAIEYTL
+1243 L
-1251 LVCDDGEPITLEVFE
+1251 LVCDDGEPITLVVYMGA
-1266 SSTGA
+1266 SSMTSSNVAGNVSVTGE
-1271 FTVDADHYTVKESGG
+1271 TS
-1286 SVATPSYTVT
+1286 SYTVT

>member
-1 MTALPRRAARSASSL
+1 
-16 WNEFCSTKSLPETPW
+16 
-31 NPLGSKAFSL
+31 
-41 FPLLHCLPNVYH
+41 
-53 SNLLILFSAFYIP
+53 
-66 IPRKLHCFLPYKGRY
+66 
-81 TPLWLKIQKEEIQ
+81 
-94 MRNLKRALS
+94 MRNLKRTLS
-103 LALAAIMLIGMM
+103 LALAAIMLVGMM
-115 VVSACAVSYND
+115 VVSASAASYNN
-126 LTDKDQIVNKDAVS
+126 LTDKDEIVNKDAVS

-150 KPDGSYAP
+150 KPDGSYGP

-184 YQSVNSGLTD
+184 YQSVNSGLVDVNT
-194 ITSNWAKGH
+194 NWAKGH

-214 GRGNGTFDPSAT
+214 GRGNGKFDPSAT

-836 DAGTNDS
+836 DAGTNTN

-1020 QYGYVVYDDDNV
+1020 QYGYVVYDEDNV

-1050 NKPGKPSNDKLG
+1050 NKPGKPSNDDLAL
-1062 VKIFTSGPNKYH
+1062 KIITSGPNRGTFY
-1074 FAFLNAEDAT
+1074 FLNAEDAT
-1084 VMDMEDLLVDSFEK
+1084 LMDMEDLLISSFEK
-1098 LGYEVVKVY
+1098 LGYEVVKIHY
-1107 SSSQGITKVDV
+1107 TNGDISAVDV
-1118 KRGNS
+1118 KRGSS
-1123 ETTFYAMSYTVTDEV
+1123 ESTFKVLDYTVTDEV

>member
-1 MTALPRRAARSASSL
+1 
-16 WNEFCSTKSLPETPW
+16 
-31 NPLGSKAFSL
+31 
-41 FPLLHCLPNVYH
+41 
-53 SNLLILFSAFYIP
+53 
-66 IPRKLHCFLPYKGRY
+66 
-81 TPLWLKIQKEEIQ
+81 

-836 DAGTNDS
+836 DAGTNTN

-1020 QYGYVVYDDDNV
+1020 QYGYVVYDEDNV

-1050 NKPGKPSNDKLG
+1050 NKPGKPSNDDLAL
-1062 VKIFTSGPNKYH
+1062 KIITSGPNRGTFY
-1074 FAFLNAEDAT
+1074 FLNAEDAT
-1084 VMDMEDLLVDSFEK
+1084 LMDMEDLLISSFEK
-1098 LGYEVVKVY
+1098 LGYEVVKIHY
-1107 SSSQGITKVDV
+1107 TNGDISAVDV
-1118 KRGNS
+1118 KRGSS
-1123 ETTFYAMSYTVTDEV
+1123 ESTFRVLDYTVTDEV

-1155 EDVKDTSTGLAN
+1155 EDVKDTSTGLAD
-1167 GSLGGGLFN
+1167 GTLAGGLFN

-1243 GTAIEYTL
+1243 GTAIKYSL

-1271 FTVDADHYTVKESGG
+1271 FTVDSDHYTVKENGG

>member
-1 MTALPRRAARSASSL
+1 
-16 WNEFCSTKSLPETPW
+16 
-31 NPLGSKAFSL
+31 
-41 FPLLHCLPNVYH
+41 
-53 SNLLILFSAFYIP
+53 
-66 IPRKLHCFLPYKGRY
+66 
-81 TPLWLKIQKEEIQ
+81 
-94 MRNLKRALS
+94 MRNLKRTLS
-103 LALAAIMLIGMM
+103 LALAAIMLVGMM
-115 VVSACAVSYND
+115 VVSASAASYNN
-126 LTDKDQIVNKDAVS
+126 LTDKDEIVNKDAVS

-150 KPDGSYAP
+150 KPDGSYGP

-580 EKYKADELETN
+580 ENYKADELETN

-836 DAGTNDS
+836 DAGTNTN

-1020 QYGYVVYDDDNV
+1020 QYGYVVYDEDNV

-1050 NKPGKPSNDKLG
+1050 NKPGKPSNDDLAL
-1062 VKIFTSGPNKYH
+1062 KIITSGPNRGTFY
-1074 FAFLNAEDAT
+1074 FLNAEDAT
-1084 VMDMEDLLVDSFEK
+1084 LMDMEDLLISSFEK
-1098 LGYEVVKVY
+1098 LGYEVVKIHY
-1107 SSSQGITKVDV
+1107 TNGDISAVDV
-1118 KRGNS
+1118 KRGSS
-1123 ETTFYAMSYTVTDEV
+1123 ESTFRVLDYTVTDEV

-1155 EDVKDTSTGLAN
+1155 EDVKDTSTGLAD
-1167 GSLGGGLFN
+1167 GTLAGGLFN

-1233 KAGAANVTPA
+1233 KAGAANVTPV
-1243 GTAIEYTL
+1243 GTAIEYSL

-1271 FTVDADHYTVKESGG
+1271 FTVDSDHYTVKENGG